1 MKSPGP
7 KDRGAGADRPTR
19 ATQRARAW
27 RLIVLVGAALLL
39 RFLVAN
45 HVDLAGDPGFRTGLN
60 GSRFWYW
67 PWRQNLPKMGR
78 LLGLML
84 AALTPLAAAGL
95 LMWRRAGPKGRIHR
109 ATAVG
114 LIVIGSFAM
123 QMAAMAGGDGDGS
136 IGRVGQIVHSQ
147 AASSYF
153 NDAATQIQTG
163 VTTRN
168 FLGHYPQWMDSLTGH
183 NRNKPPGPTLYYR
196 AWISMF
202 GDSSATAQWA
212 GITLAALAALTAAA
226 TYGLVL
232 SLGYDAQTAVAA
244 AMFWALCPGPVVML
258 PELDQVYGLFTCAI
272 VGTWAMGLGSGGS
285 SPARAVAW
293 GAAAGI
299 LMAMGLLMTYAFL
312 VLAFILM
319 ALAIAAAIFDDG
331 PGRRRAMCVTAAA
344 VGAFVAFYAVLWLIS
359 GFDPIATFTKIRSVQ
374 SGNLAALQRV
384 WPNTIGWDLLD
395 FTLCS
400 GWLGC
405 LLAGMFLIGGRSRW
419 RSKTTG
425 WIAAA
430 MVVQILLIGIT
441 GVLQSEVTRLWIFVL
456 PLLAV
461 PVGLELRQWDRS
473 ARLAAFICMWILLT
487 TVVANIQFIVL
498 PP

>member
-1 MKSPGP
+1 
-7 KDRGAGADRPTR
+7 
-19 ATQRARAW
+19 
-27 RLIVLVGAALLL
+27 
-39 RFLVAN
+39 
-45 HVDLAGDPGFRTGLN
+45 
-60 GSRFWYW
+60 
-67 PWRQNLPKMGR
+67 
-78 LLGLML
+78 
-84 AALTPLAAAGL
+84 
-95 LMWRRAGPKGRIHR
+95 
-109 ATAVG
+109 
-114 LIVIGSFAM
+114 
-123 QMAAMAGGDGDGS
+123 
-136 IGRVGQIVHSQ
+136 
-147 AASSYF
+147 
-153 NDAATQIQTG
+153 
-163 VTTRN
+163 
-168 FLGHYPQWMDSLTGH
+168 
-183 NRNKPPGPTLYYR
+183 
-196 AWISMF
+196 
-202 GDSSATAQWA
+202 
-212 GITLAALAALTAAA
+212 
-226 TYGLVL
+226 
-232 SLGYDAQTAVAA
+232 
-244 AMFWALCPGPVVML
+244 
-258 PELDQVYGLFTCAI
+258 
-272 VGTWAMGLGSGGS
+272 
-285 SPARAVAW
+285 
-293 GAAAGI
+293 
-299 LMAMGLLMTYAFL
+299 
-312 VLAFILM
+312 
-319 ALAIAAAIFDDG
+319 
-331 PGRRRAMCVTAAA
+331 MCVTAAA

-405 LLAGMFLIGGRSRW
+405 LLAGMFLIGGQSRW